1 MQKLLVRRTF
11 NKKLLFIG
19 ELLSGGKD
27 FKPKMDHLTCY
38 LPGTLALGVM
48 YGMPKNHMDLAE
60 ELLYTCYQ
68 TYAYHPTFLAPE
80 ISYFNVQD
88 NSQPDIHVKTTDAH
102 NLLRP
107 EFVESLWIMYQIT
120 GNTTYQDWGWQVFE
134 VVIHI
139 NIIIIIIFDF
149 FDSFSFGFLLFNTF
163 FRHERKFHFGS
174 FFFSRLL
181 KNLQKLQTDI
191 PR

>member
-1 MQKLLVRRTF
+1 MLNKNVMIIYLSKNFTPPPPPLFFSSLKEDYLEAINGVQKLLVRRTF

-134 VVIHI
+134 VVINI
-139 NIIIIIIFDF
+139 NIIIII
-149 FDSFSFGFLLFNTF
+149 
-163 FRHERKFHFGS
+163 
-174 FFFSRLL
+174 
-181 KNLQKLQTDI
+181 
-191 PR
+191 